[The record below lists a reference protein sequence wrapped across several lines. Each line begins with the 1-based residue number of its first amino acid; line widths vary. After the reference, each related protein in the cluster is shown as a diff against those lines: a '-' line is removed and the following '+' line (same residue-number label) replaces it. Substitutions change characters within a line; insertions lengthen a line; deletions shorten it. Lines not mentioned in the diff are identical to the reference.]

1 MPPTFKLAPPSDL
14 FIIGIDKNDRGEW
27 KFQSLLSC
35 GCEFIGFGGENTL
48 LILLSHM
55 QSGYTHVVI
64 IHAVVDSTIIHRETM
79 NHPGTP
85 LIKTINHLVADML
98 NYPEE
103 LPTSTMRK
111 LSRPHQR
118 G

>member
-1 MPPTFKLAPPSDL
+1 MPPTFKFATPSEHIQPIL
-14 FIIGIDKNDRGEW
+14 DKNDRGEW
-27 KFQSLLSC
+27 RLNAHLSC
-35 GCEFIGFGGENTL
+35 GGEFIGFGGENTL

-55 QSGYTHVVI
+55 QSGYTHVVVV
-64 IHAVVDSTIIHRETM
+64 HAVVDSTIIHRETM

-103 LPTSTMRK
+103 LPKSK
-111 LSRPHQR
+111 V
-118 G
+118 